1 METTRTAVDQA
12 GEVRGRTNSSTPRPP
27 IAAAAASCQ
36 ATVTSGRPQ
45 RTTDPASAITVGAA
59 APENASPARHA
70 SRDRKSTRL
79 NSSHVAISYA
89 VFCLKKKKDEK
100 DRYCHCQ

>member
-70 SRDRKSTRL
+70 ISAAGTAAHTHREGVGSFTDAEG
-79 NSSHVAISYA
+79 VATLRS
-89 VFCLKKKKDEK
+89 EE
-100 DRYCHCQ
+100 HTSE